1 MDSEQIRTLL
11 LNSRKQVHHVA
22 LRSKLKFMI
31 SKICYNP
38 TDLMRLWVKQH
49 WLWPVRNID
58 LVCEKQPTWN
68 ERAADLYS
76 TAGEVKYA
84 NKYVLDFVSLVC
96 RSSGRCYPITVLS
109 QQLWRDERSSVI
121 IFKERKDLLFCFCF
135 FFAWVVWHIQMGQ
148 ICDFTSHLT
157 TGVVATFYFTCRA
170 RTWWTKVSSFHQ
182 HQGPGT
188 RPPCSGWPL
197 EHAA

>member
-1 MDSEQIRTLL
+1 
-11 LNSRKQVHHVA
+11 
-22 LRSKLKFMI
+22 MI
-31 SKICYNP
+31 SKICYNL

-58 LVCEKQPTWN
+58 LVWEKQPTWN

-121 IFKERKDLLFCFCF
+121 IPKERKDLLFCCCF
-135 FFAWVVWHIQMGQ
+135 FFFLRLPDIFKWVQSVTLPHIWLLVLLQH
-148 ICDFTSHLT
+148 FTSLAEPELD
-157 TGVVATFYFTCRA
+157 GPKWAVFTN
-170 RTWWTKVSSFHQ
+170 
-182 HQGPGT
+182 T
-188 RPPCSGWPL
+188 RVL
-197 EHAA
+197 EHAHH